1 MSGGTPHLASIRAA
15 MARGEYLLAFDDA
28 TAALEASPDHV
39 ELRALAVLALA
50 RAGATDRA
58 AALLASWDLEA
69 AVAGVPPALQEDV
82 AALGARL
89 AKDRALAVGGDVR
102 RARAREAAERYEAI
116 YRRLGRSY
124 TCINAA
130 TMWLVAGEPGR
141 SAALAEAARRLVAQ
155 EGDDPYWAAATEA
168 EAALLLRDRLGATAA
183 LTRAA
188 AATTDLAALA
198 STRRQLELVCEL
210 SGIDAAVLAALSAP
224 TVIHFGGHMISRRF
238 PAEAEPDVATAIAA
252 RLDAI
257 RVGFGFG
264 SLACGAD
271 VLFAEALLARSAE
284 LHVVLPFDLD
294 EFRRVSVARGGDS
307 WLDRFDRCLAAAT
320 TVTYSTTGK
329 YLGHDALFDYCS
341 RVAMGHALI
350 RAAFLAAPIEQVVVW
365 DGEPADGE
373 AGTAVDV
380 ATWRRHGR
388 RTTVI
393 PVGAG
398 ASGDDAGTSRSSPR
412 SVHAMLFADVK
423 GFSRLPDAQM
433 GVFLDAVMTPLAT
446 TLDRYDADILF
457 RNSWGDGLYVVL
469 RDVTAAAS
477 CALALQDTMRDLDP
491 AAVGL
496 PPTLGL
502 RIGAHVGPVFEAVDP
517 IRRER
522 NYYGV
527 EVTRT
532 ARIEPRTPEG
542 DVYVTDPFAALIA
555 LEQPEDLSCQYVGH
569 IPTAKDYG
577 TFPMYVLKRRG

>member
-1 MSGGTPHLASIRAA
+1 MSSGTPALASIRAA
-15 MARGEYLLAFDDA
+15 MARGEYLLAFDEA
-28 TAALEASPDHV
+28 TAALDASPDSV
-39 ELRALAVLALA
+39 ELRYAAVLALA

-58 AALLASWDLEA
+58 AALLASSDLEA
-69 AVAGVPPALQEDV
+69 AVAGAPPALQEDV

-89 AKDRALAVGGDVR
+89 AKDRALAVGGEAR
-102 RARAREAAERYEAI
+102 RTRARDAAERYEAI

-141 SAALAEAARRLVAQ
+141 SVALAEDARRLAPQ
-155 EGDDPYWAAATEA
+155 DGGDPYWTAATEA
-168 EAALLLRDRLGATAA
+168 EAALLLRDRPAATAA
-183 LTRAA
+183 LTRAT
-188 AATTDLAALA
+188 AATTDLAAMA
-198 STRRQLELVCEL
+198 STRRQLELVCDL
-210 SGIDAAVLAALSAP
+210 QAVDAEVLAPLAAP
-224 TVIHFGGHMISRRF
+224 AVIHFGGHMISRRF
-238 PAEAEPDVATAIAA
+238 PAEAEPDVAKAIAGH
-252 RLDAI
+252 LDAI
-257 RVGFGFG
+257 GTGFGFG

-271 VLFAEALLARSAE
+271 VLFAEALVARAAE
-284 LHVVLPFDLD
+284 LHVVLPFDVD
-294 EFRRVSVARGGDS
+294 EFRRVSVARGGDA
-307 WLDRFDRCLAAAT
+307 WLGRFDRCLDAAT
-320 TVTYSTTGK
+320 TVTWSTTGQ
-329 YLGHDALFDYCS
+329 YLGDDSLFDYCS

-350 RAAFLAAPIEQVVVW
+350 RAAFLAAPVEQVVVW
-365 DGEPADGE
+365 DGEPPNGE

-393 PVGAG
+393 PVGDG
-398 ASGDDAGTSRSSPR
+398 ARRGDPGHARTSPR

-433 GVFLDAVMTPLAT
+433 GVFLEAVMTPLAR
-446 TLDRYDADILF
+446 TLELFDDEILF

-477 CALALQDTMRDLDP
+477 CALALQDTMRELDP
-491 AAVGL
+491 TAVGL
-496 PPTLGL
+496 PATLGL
-502 RIGAHVGPVFEAVDP
+502 RIGGHVGPVFEAVDP

-555 LEQPEDLSCQYVGH
+555 LEAPEDLSCQYVGH

-577 TFPMYVLKRRG
+577 TFPMYVLKRRR

>member
-1 MSGGTPHLASIRAA
+1 M
-15 MARGEYLLAFDDA
+15 
-28 TAALEASPDHV
+28 
-39 ELRALAVLALA
+39 
-50 RAGATDRA
+50 
-58 AALLASWDLEA
+58 
-69 AVAGVPPALQEDV
+69 
-82 AALGARL
+82 
-89 AKDRALAVGGDVR
+89 
-102 RARAREAAERYEAI
+102 
-116 YRRLGRSY
+116 
-124 TCINAA
+124 
-130 TMWLVAGEPGR
+130 
-141 SAALAEAARRLVAQ
+141 
-155 EGDDPYWAAATEA
+155 
-168 EAALLLRDRLGATAA
+168 
-183 LTRAA
+183 
-188 AATTDLAALA
+188 
-198 STRRQLELVCEL
+198 
-210 SGIDAAVLAALSAP
+210 
-224 TVIHFGGHMISRRF
+224 
-238 PAEAEPDVATAIAA
+238 
-252 RLDAI
+252 
-257 RVGFGFG
+257 
-264 SLACGAD
+264 
-271 VLFAEALLARSAE
+271 LFAEALLARSAE
-284 LHVVLPFDLD
+284 LHVVLPFAAD
-294 EFRRVSVARGGDS
+294 EFRRVSVAPGGEA
-307 WLDRFDRCLAAAT
+307 WLGRFDRCLGAAT
-320 TVTYSTTGK
+320 SVTHSTTGG

-341 RVAMGHALI
+341 RLAMGHALI
-350 RAAFLAAPIEQVVVW
+350 RASFLAAPVEQVVVW
-365 DGEPADGE
+365 DGEPPSGE

-398 ASGDDAGTSRSSPR
+398 GRGDDAGAPRSSPR

-433 GVFLDAVMTPLAT
+433 GVFLDAVMTPLAR
-446 TLDRYDADILF
+446 TLDRFGDDILF

-477 CALALQDTMRDLDP
+477 CALALQDAMRELDP
-491 AAVGL
+491 TAVGL

-517 IRRER
+517 IRGER

>member
-1 MSGGTPHLASIRAA
+1 MGTADLASIRAA
-15 MARGEYLLAFDDA
+15 MARGEYLLAFDEA
-28 TAALEASPDHV
+28 TAAVEKRPDDV
-39 ELRALAVLALA
+39 ELRYLAVLALA

-58 AALLASWDLEA
+58 AAVLASSDLEA
-69 AVAGVPPALQEDV
+69 AAGGASPALQEDV

-89 AKDRALAVGGDVR
+89 AKDRALAATGQRR
-102 RARAREAAERYEAI
+102 RARAREAAERYEAT

-130 TMWLVAGEPGR
+130 TMWLAAGDPAR
-141 SAALAEAARRLVAQ
+141 SAELARAAGDLARR
-155 EGDDPYWAAATEA
+155 EDGDPYWAAATEA
-168 EAALLLRDRLGATAA
+168 EAALLLQDPTGAADA

-188 AATTDLAALA
+188 ATTTDLAALA
-198 STRRQLELVCEL
+198 STRRQLQLVCEL
-210 SGIDAAVLAALSAP
+210 HGLDEAVLAPLAAP
-224 TVIHFGGHMISRRF
+224 TVVHYCGHMVSRRF
-238 PAEAEPDVATAIAA
+238 PPEAEAEVAGRIGAH
-252 RLDAI
+252 LDEN

-271 VLFAEALLARSAE
+271 VLFAEALLARGAE
-284 LHVVLPFDLD
+284 LHVHLPFGVD
-294 EFRRVSVARGGDS
+294 EFRRVSVARGGEG
-307 WLDRFDRCLAAAT
+307 WLDRFDRCLGAAT
-320 TVTYSTTGK
+320 SVTHSTTGG
-329 YLGHDALFDYCS
+329 YLGHDSLFDYCS
-341 RVAMGHALI
+341 RLAMGHALI
-350 RAAFLAAPIEQVVVW
+350 RATFLAAPVEQVVVW
-365 DGEPADGE
+365 DGSPASGE

-393 PVGAG
+393 PAGTGTPGEGAG
-398 ASGDDAGTSRSSPR
+398 TAPASPR

-433 GVFLDAVMTPLAT
+433 GVFLDAVMTPLAR
-446 TLDRYDADILF
+446 TLQRFDGDILF

-477 CALALQDTMRDLDP
+477 CALALQDTMRELDP

-496 PPTLGL
+496 PPSLGL

-517 IRRER
+517 IRGER

-555 LEQPEDLSCQYVGH
+555 LEEPEDLSCQYVGH

>member
-1 MSGGTPHLASIRAA
+1 MGTEALAPIRAA
-15 MARGEYLLAFDDA
+15 MARGEYLLAYDEA
-28 TAALEASPDHV
+28 TAAVERHPGDVEA
-39 ELRALAVLALA
+39 RYLAVLALA

-58 AALLASWDLEA
+58 AAVLGSWDLEA
-69 AVAGVPPALQEDV
+69 AASGAAPALQEDV

-89 AKDRALAVGGDVR
+89 AKDRALDVTGGAR

-124 TCINAA
+124 TCVNAA
-130 TMWLVAGEPGR
+130 TMWLVAGDPAR
-141 SAALAEAARRLVAQ
+141 SAELAAAARDLARR
-155 EGDDPYWAAATEA
+155 EGGDYWSAATEA
-168 EAALLLRDRLGATAA
+168 EAALVLGERPAA
-183 LTRAA
+183 AEALARAA
-188 AATTDLAALA
+188 AAGPDLASAA

-210 SGIDAAVLAALSAP
+210 RGLDTTVLAPLAAP
-224 TVIHFGGHMISRRF
+224 GVVHFGGHMISARF
-238 PAEAEPDVATAIAA
+238 PPEAEPEVARRIAA
-252 RLDAI
+252 HLDAA

-271 VLFAEALLARSAE
+271 ILFAEALSARGAE
-284 LHVVLPFDLD
+284 VHVTLPFAVD
-294 EFRRVSVARGGDS
+294 EFRRVSVARGGEQ
-307 WLDRFDRCLAAAT
+307 WLGRFDRCLDAAT
-320 TVTYSTTGK
+320 SVMFSTTGG

-341 RVAMGHALI
+341 RLAMGHALI
-350 RAAFLAAPIEQVVVW
+350 RGSFIAAPVEQVVVW
-365 DGEPADGE
+365 DGRPPTGE

-393 PVGAG
+393 PVGTG
-398 ASGDDAGTSRSSPR
+398 TSEDDAGPARSSPR

-433 GVFLDAVMTPLAT
+433 GVFLDAVMTPLAR
-446 TLDRYDADILF
+446 TLDGFGDDVLF

-469 RDVTAAAS
+469 RDVVAAAS
-477 CALALQDTMRDLDP
+477 CALALQETMAGLDP

-496 PPTLGL
+496 PPGLGL
-502 RIGAHVGPVFEAVDP
+502 RVGAHVGPVFEAVDP
-517 IRRER
+517 IRGER

-555 LEQPEDLSCQYVGH
+555 LEEPAGLSCQYVGH
-569 IPTAKDYG
+569 IPAAKDFG